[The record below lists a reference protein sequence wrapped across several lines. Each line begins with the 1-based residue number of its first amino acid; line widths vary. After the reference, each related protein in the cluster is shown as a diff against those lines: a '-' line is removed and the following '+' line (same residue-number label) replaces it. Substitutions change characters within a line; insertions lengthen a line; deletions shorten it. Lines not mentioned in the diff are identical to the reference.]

1 MQDDTPTQEDQALE
15 AVRRIDAIEDAEYEE
30 PLTDADGTVLDPNA
44 LAVDSLPGSGDET
57 DEVELTLG
65 QTDDVLPMGARI
77 RADRMAGAWSAS
89 DYPCPP

>member
-15 AVRRIDAIEDAEYEE
+15 AVRRIDAIEDSEYEG
-30 PLTDADGTVLDPNA
+30 PLTDADGDVLDPNA

-65 QTDDVLPMGARI
+65 QTDDVLPDGGADPR
-77 RADRMAGAWSAS
+77 
-89 DYPCPP
+89 

>member
-65 QTDDVLPMGARI
+65 QTDDVLPDGGVDPR
-77 RADRMAGAWSAS
+77 
-89 DYPCPP
+89 